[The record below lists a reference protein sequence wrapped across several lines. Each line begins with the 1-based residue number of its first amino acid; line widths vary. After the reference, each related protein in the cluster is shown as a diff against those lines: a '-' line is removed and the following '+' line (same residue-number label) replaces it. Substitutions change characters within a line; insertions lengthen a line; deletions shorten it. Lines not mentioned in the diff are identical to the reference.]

1 MKFYKIEVAGSFL
14 PDGTRKIGDVGS
26 EFSEIH
32 SDDFFGDL
40 TGNVTGDLTGNVTGD
55 VTGDVTGN
63 LNGDVYTD
71 NGLSVVLDNGGNT
84 PANATFTGI
93 AERAKY
99 A

>member
-32 SDDFFGDL
+32 SDDFF
-40 TGNVTGDLTGNVTGD
+40 GDLTGNVTGD